1 VVVVD
6 PSVVGEV
13 MVVAE
18 EEEEEEAVDEA
29 SQMKGRLPK

>member
-1 VVVVD
+1 MVD